1 MIFSAPLI
9 MEVTV
14 DELVPPNK
22 IGSQFQSLWLNERK
36 YYFIVLLGEIFIRAF
51 NSS

>member
-1 MIFSAPLI
+1 

-22 IGSQFQSLWLNERK
+22 IGSQFQSLWLNESK